1 MAYWSQKMTKTT
13 ITKKDILS
21 LESYEK
27 IRPDFKAKIIELK
40 NKRRIALG
48 PYVNFYFENY
58 ETMFYQIHE
67 MLRIEKGGDAQIDDE
82 LHAYN
87 PLIPNGSEL
96 TATMMFEIEDKNKRD
111 ALLGQLGGVEDLIY
125 MQIGTDRIHATP
137 EKDQE
142 RSKPGGRTASVH
154 FIHFPFDAALIQ
166 AFKNPAAEVYIGINH
181 AAYGHMSMLNQ
192 ETREELGRDFL

>member
-1 MAYWSQKMTKTT
+1 MIKTS

-27 IRPDFKAKIIELK
+27 IRPDFKTKMIELK
-40 NKRRIALG
+40 SKRRIALG

-67 MLRIEKGGDAQIDDE
+67 MLRIEKGGNDQIEDE

-87 PLIPNGSEL
+87 PLIPNGTEL
-96 TATMMFEIEDKNKRD
+96 TATLMFEIEDKTKRTS
-111 ALLGQLGGVEDLIY
+111 LLGQLGGVEEMIY
-125 MQIGTDRIHATP
+125 MQVGSQRIQALP

-154 FIHFPFDAALIQ
+154 FIHFPFDAGLIN
-166 AFKNPAAEVYIGINH
+166 AFKNPATEVYIGINH

>member
-1 MAYWSQKMTKTT
+1 MTKTQ
-13 ITKKDILS
+13 ITKNDILS
-21 LESYEK
+21 IESYEK
-27 IRPDFKAKIIELK
+27 IRPEFKTKLIQLK

-67 MLRIEKGGDAQIDDE
+67 MLRIEKGGDAQIEDE

-96 TATMMFEIEDKNKRD
+96 TATLMFEIEDKIKRA
-111 ALLGQLGGVEDLIY
+111 ALLGQLGGVEKMIY
-125 MQIGTDRIHATP
+125 MQIGSHRIQAIP

-142 RSKPGGRTASVH
+142 RTKPGGRTASVH
-154 FIHFPFDAALIQ
+154 FIHFPFDAPLIN
-166 AFKNPAAEVYIGINH
+166 AFKNPDIEVYIGISH
-181 AAYGHMSMLNQ
+181 PAYGHMSMLNV
-192 ETREELGRDFL
+192 ETRKELACDFV

>member
-1 MAYWSQKMTKTT
+1 MIKTT
-13 ITKKDILS
+13 ITKDDILS

-27 IRPDFKAKIIELK
+27 IRPDFKAKMIQLK
-40 NKRRIALG
+40 NKRRVTLG

-67 MLRIEKGGDAQIDDE
+67 MLRIEKGGDAQIEDE

-87 PLIPNGSEL
+87 PLIPNGTEL
-96 TATMMFEIEDKNKRD
+96 TATLMFEIEDKNKRA
-111 ALLGQLGGVEDLIY
+111 ALLGQLGGVEEMIY
-125 MQIGTDRIHATP
+125 MQIGANRIQAFP

-154 FIHFPFDAALIQ
+154 FIHFPFDTNLIQ
-166 AFKNPAAEVYIGINH
+166 AFKNPNTEVYIGIAH
-181 AAYGHMSMLNQ
+181 TAYGHMSMLNA
-192 ETREELGRDFL
+192 ETREELARDFI

>member
-1 MAYWSQKMTKTT
+1 MTKKI
-13 ITKKDILS
+13 ITKEDILS
-21 LESYEK
+21 LEAYEK
-27 IRPDFKAKIIELK
+27 IRPDFKAKMIELK

-67 MLRIEKGGDAQIDDE
+67 MLRIEKGGDAQIEDE

-87 PLIPNGSEL
+87 PLIPNGTEL
-96 TATMMFEIEDKNKRD
+96 TATLMFEIEDKNKRA
-111 ALLGQLGGVEDLIY
+111 ALLGQLGGVEDMIY
-125 MQIGTDRIHATP
+125 MQVGSQRIQALP

-154 FIHFPFDAALIQ
+154 FIHFPFDAALIN
-166 AFKNPAAEVYIGINH
+166 AFKNPATEIYIGINQ
-181 AAYGHMSMLNQ
+181 AAYGHMSILNK